1 MDKEMMAST
10 EAYDGLPQKNVLHYR
25 VQAVWP
31 VWPNFATLAKSF
43 KSLAIFG
50 GLI

>member
-1 MDKEMMAST
+1 MMAST

-31 VWPNFATLAKSF
+31 DLAKF
-43 KSLAIFG
+43 HHFG
-50 GLI
+50 